1 MTYSCIVTIGP
12 ASASRETII
21 GMANSG
27 ADCFRVNLSHADKC
41 SFHTYLDL
49 IKSANIKPS
58 IDTQGAQGRITSVE
72 GGDQFFE
79 GESVH
84 FGFANS
90 EHNNDFD
97 HSLTINHKEIINQIS
112 PGDLLRVDFT
122 GLLIKITEIDE
133 MSSTFIGVV
142 ESKGKCTKNRA
153 FDIQSKPIELHALT
167 EFDKWC
173 LSESQGKEIDAVF
186 HSFASCALDIEN
198 TRRLSPT
205 GCKIIAKV
213 ESKKGLANINE
224 IIESS
229 DGVLIDRGDLSREI
243 SISMVPSAVAIAIE
257 QCKKLNKDVYIATN
271 VLDSMMVESLPSRAE
286 ISDIHNLLEMGATGL
301 VLAAEAA
308 IGRQP
313 IQSVQ
318 VINHMQKIVKMRNLG
333 LLGILKNED
342 IRSQMNSTLAHW
354 L

>member
-12 ASASRETII
+12 ASASKDTIQA
-21 GMANSG
+21 MAASG
-27 ADCFRVNLSHADKC
+27 ADCFRVNLSHADEN
-41 SFHTYLDL
+41 SFHTYLNL
-49 IKSANIKPS
+49 IKSANINPS

-72 GGDQFFE
+72 GGDQFLT

-84 FGFANS
+84 FDFSGNFNS
-90 EHNNDFD
+90 NFD
-97 HSLTINHKEIINQIS
+97 HSLTINHKEIINQIA

-122 GLLIKITEIDE
+122 GLLIEITEIDKI
-133 MSSTFIGVV
+133 SSTFTGKV
-142 ESKGKCTKNRA
+142 ESEGKCTKNRA
-153 FDIQSKPIELHALT
+153 FDIQNKPIELHPLT

-173 LSESQGKEIDAVF
+173 LLNSQDKGIDAVF
-186 HSFASCALDIEN
+186 HSFASCALDVEQ
-198 TRRLSPT
+198 TRRLSPK
-205 GCKIIAKV
+205 GCKIIAKI

-243 SISMVPSAVAIAIE
+243 SISMVPSAVTIAIE
-257 QCKKLNKDVYIATN
+257 QCKQLNKDVYIATN
-271 VLDSMMVESLPSRAE
+271 ILDSMMVESLPSRAE
-286 ISDIHNLLEMGATGL
+286 ISDIHNLLEIGANGL

-308 IGRQP
+308 IGKQP

-318 VINHMQKIVKMRNLG
+318 VINHMQKIVKMKKLG

-342 IRSQMNSTLAHW
+342 IRSQMNSTLEHW